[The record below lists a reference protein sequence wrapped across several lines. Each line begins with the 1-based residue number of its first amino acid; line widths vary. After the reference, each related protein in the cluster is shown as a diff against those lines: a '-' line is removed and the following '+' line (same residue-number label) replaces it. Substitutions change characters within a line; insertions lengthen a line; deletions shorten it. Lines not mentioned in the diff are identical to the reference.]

1 MAGPGHG
8 ELASC
13 VHERQIVQRRIV
25 QRRIVQRRIVQRRIV
40 KRQIVKRQIVK
51 RLTTHRSG
59 GGANYLSG
67 RWVPAHPPPSLVR
80 QA

>member
-13 VHERQIVQRRIV
+13 VHERRIVQRRIV
-25 QRRIVQRRIVQRRIV
+25 QRRIVQRRIVQR
-40 KRQIVKRQIVK
+40 QIVKRQIVQ

>member
-13 VHERQIVQRRIV
+13 VHERRIVQRRIV

-40 KRQIVKRQIVK
+40 QRLIVQRRIVQ